1 MTALQGGP
9 KEKLLGKP
17 MSNDVTNTT
26 RGAYRLYWD
35 GTPLATGP
43 GRGVVATTEG
53 NHTGVDV
60 IDVTDQA
67 SSASTVTVAIQVL
80 TLLLIASLMRRRDIT
95 ISVLLTAS
103 FFSLTSSIRMAPLH
117 TLALIRLGMLL
128 TLTLSTTPQSKR
140 Q

>member
-17 MSNDVTNTT
+17 MSNAYVTNTT

-35 GTPLATGP
+35 GAPLATGP

-80 TLLLIASLMRRRDIT
+80 ALLLIASLMRVAG
-95 ISVLLTAS
+95 ISRS
-103 FFSLTSSIRMAPLH
+103 QYCSRHHFSA
-117 TLALIRLGMLL
+117 
-128 TLTLSTTPQSKR
+128 
-140 Q
+140 